1 MRHRKVQNLDKR
13 MEAAA
18 GWLVE
23 DAADNQLF
31 SSPAL
36 DYVKTEMKKGI

>member
-1 MRHRKVQNLDKR
+1 
-13 MEAAA
+13 
-18 GWLVE
+18 VE